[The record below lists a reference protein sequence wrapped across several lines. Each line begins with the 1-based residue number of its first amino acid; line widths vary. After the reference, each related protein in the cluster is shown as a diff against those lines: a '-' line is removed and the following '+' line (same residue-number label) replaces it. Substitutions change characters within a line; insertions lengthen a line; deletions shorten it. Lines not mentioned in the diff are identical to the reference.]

1 MAKSAVCTAPWM
13 SGVVVLVL
21 FVTMVDP
28 TEHQQSEHGTAQ
40 QVFQF
45 EVNQVLDRQ
54 FTQLTQALETA
65 ETSRVKRTVDF
76 TLSPMFPHETE
87 DQAEEVHLSGVSMT
101 DVYTMA
107 FLQLDDVAFLF
118 LASGNSQVHNVTI
131 FALDADSEDF
141 SKAGEWQVSG
151 PVVLEAISM
160 GSSGFLL
167 VSEEDEK
174 NVPKA
179 YRTEIYTFNRG
190 ATSFVQTI
198 VTPGS
203 CHWRHFTME
212 DGLFIAMLSER
223 AYSGSMLLHIYYW
236 DGAYFDKVY
245 DIPVQTACD
254 IEPFTI
260 QKQSYLAVA
269 NCPTDSAKGTER
281 NSSLIYKFLP
291 FKNEF
296 EVYQMLPGYVTTD
309 LEFFTA
315 GPDAFLAVTQRTAW
329 TSTLQHTDTY
339 NCECVIYR
347 WNGYFFVPYQ
357 DIPLTD
363 ADVTKSVQLYQE
375 QAVLLVT
382 NAKDSVE
389 TYQLANDKF
398 EQSSIFSSHSDLIGV
413 KDIHSFYA
421 GTSSYLMFISDEAR
435 LFKLTFLQRRN
446 LMGFQH
452 VTVGEGVWLS
462 AELQNVEK
470 SISKLSSDIQMKEVK
485 LNMSELVEG
494 RKSFQNITISHWLT
508 EWDDTIVTE
517 EEKQAVQEYED
528 LMASILLMYSTSMDI
543 MDSLPRYLSK
553 SGEQTFTTDKHIKS
567 LKVKHLSTSKNIDAE
582 IINKEKFRHL
592 VKNMFY
598 NNQADQSV
606 HATLTLPFLTV
617 QGNVTVLGTIDDL
630 HIPLDVVFQHIPND
644 ISATKAF
651 EQGVV
656 FHQDMDVSGSIDD
669 MLLEDCLLTQEDQN
683 VTGFL
688 TFGDDISCK
697 GEVIVEE
704 ELTVSTVDLSSLAGA
719 VVYLQVG
726 GAPVRLAGSCVI
738 TTTVDV
744 QGDVSITGTIDQV
757 DICQLGETVMR
768 VDSSQIISADWT
780 VLSDVT
786 FTKDLTVAGTI
797 NNVFLP
803 GDVARWEGDHIMTGD
818 VFLNNR
824 VVITSTGVLVLG
836 GTADGIL
843 LSNILTVESD
853 QEINGQIMF
862 QTNIVL
868 RNSSIVSGLINGIE
882 LPWFAADILWK
893 SVENLMTDLQSGVM
907 IITGVKTFADFLV
920 CQPPCS
926 VDGFVD
932 GVDVTH
938 LYHNTVGPH
947 QPDNVP
953 ENVLLVSQSYMS
965 AHLSSDS
972 RSFWTDFTFA
982 DVPANLKSNL
992 YFLGNVSISDH
1003 LSVEGLVNGADVNA
1017 ILTDALVTT
1026 GPQVVVGS
1034 KVFVD
1039 GVTLTE
1045 LHVDGTVD
1053 GLNLPDDVMT
1063 IQATQYSSGVQTF
1076 QDEVHL
1082 SKLAAGQLTV
1092 HELSDWNLTDLMM
1105 NTLFT
1110 HAHQSVLG
1118 KKTFAGSLDIVADL
1132 MVVGEVDE
1140 VMQLQNVTSD
1150 AVKKDGSVTVATK
1163 QVFMEVS
1170 IWNIS
1175 VTGLLSGVDMSY
1187 LSPGRVMVQ
1196 HMNQTIHGHRTLLQ
1210 NVSMTCLTVQGLL
1223 NGADVLQLE
1232 QEAMLVTDTCYTGVM
1247 FKDVISEGNIS
1258 LHEGGQT
1265 DGLDLSLDLDG
1276 KIIYGQKTFLMP
1288 VHVHG
1293 NIRSQNGRIDQ
1304 VNLTQVADQTMDT
1317 KSSQVITAA
1326 KTIHGNVHLTGDMII
1341 QGFLNGILVNE
1352 FQHGAMTLTRDH
1364 IISDHKRFQDVIIT
1378 QLSVSGTTTG
1388 VHLEDVNSQR
1398 VTLNKTTHI
1407 MGRKLL
1413 MASTGLKN
1421 HLTTSE
1427 IVLSGLLTGLDVP
1440 IFSSAVLRRSSTQV
1454 ITGLH
1459 TWQCVVQTQ
1468 SLQLGGALNSV
1479 VLHNVWLTSQSTS
1492 TIQEKTFRFPLRII
1506 GDIELGPDE
1515 TVNGVDISEWER
1527 LSVLTDGR
1535 RQVHGSVRM
1544 GSVHVTAGLRV
1555 TGHIDGVEVS
1565 RMMRVH
1571 GDQVITGRKTF
1582 IGNVVISKQSDIL
1595 LHGLFNKL
1603 DMKTLMQGALKHE
1616 STSFLIL
1623 THVYGNVSVHGRVG
1637 FSLSVGRY
1645 DPEGLREGSR
1655 QLVQMYTDVSQ
1666 YLPHHRTHTCQAVN
1680 TLNTFLSAFR
1690 LPVQYFEMQVL
1701 FDEDSI
1707 SVHGFGHQLQ
1717 QYVMVCSC
1725 QAVTVYMM
1733 TSSADQPL
1741 IPVYSSTFSPTVH
1754 ITSYSFTNR
1763 TFIVTTHDKTN
1774 WYPTVCTTIPDD
1786 SLYAYSTI
1794 YEWSGEHLVPVQT
1807 ILRPPGRWG
1816 RGISVEPFWD
1826 GTYQYILITGEAGN
1840 EALVYRSTAL
1850 RYGLINGLKLQGLH
1864 QLTTVQYRG
1873 KIFAT
1878 VSKSSAPDASAPFT
1892 ADIYSWRSRI
1902 QRFTLIGRI
1911 PEHGVVESRLFAA
1924 EDSLYVVL
1932 LTQQTSQA
1940 HGTRS
1945 LLSVYQ
1951 YGVRN
1956 RFLRQQQDSLP
1967 STAKDIQVITAAGV
1981 TYLCVTVEGVKL
1993 MLYTWKGDSGFV
2005 FDLSVNVPGLMSA
2018 EMFTDRRRTRVYA
2031 VVRTDKTVETKPI
2044 ITNVRQSTGHIST
2057 AVLWSILPGV
2067 PVREPA
2073 SICQPSEKT
2082 GNQETA

>member
-1 MAKSAVCTAPWM
+1 
-13 SGVVVLVL
+13 
-21 FVTMVDP
+21 
-28 TEHQQSEHGTAQ
+28 
-40 QVFQF
+40 
-45 EVNQVLDRQ
+45 
-54 FTQLTQALETA
+54 
-65 ETSRVKRTVDF
+65 
-76 TLSPMFPHETE
+76 
-87 DQAEEVHLSGVSMT
+87 
-101 DVYTMA
+101 
-107 FLQLDDVAFLF
+107 
-118 LASGNSQVHNVTI
+118 
-131 FALDADSEDF
+131 
-141 SKAGEWQVSG
+141 
-151 PVVLEAISM
+151 
-160 GSSGFLL
+160 
-167 VSEEDEK
+167 
-174 NVPKA
+174 
-179 YRTEIYTFNRG
+179 
-190 ATSFVQTI
+190 
-198 VTPGS
+198 
-203 CHWRHFTME
+203 
-212 DGLFIAMLSER
+212 
-223 AYSGSMLLHIYYW
+223 
-236 DGAYFDKVY
+236 
-245 DIPVQTACD
+245 
-254 IEPFTI
+254 
-260 QKQSYLAVA
+260 
-269 NCPTDSAKGTER
+269 
-281 NSSLIYKFLP
+281 
-291 FKNEF
+291 
-296 EVYQMLPGYVTTD
+296 
-309 LEFFTA
+309 
-315 GPDAFLAVTQRTAW
+315 
-329 TSTLQHTDTY
+329 
-339 NCECVIYR
+339 
-347 WNGYFFVPYQ
+347 
-357 DIPLTD
+357 
-363 ADVTKSVQLYQE
+363 
-375 QAVLLVT
+375 
-382 NAKDSVE
+382 
-389 TYQLANDKF
+389 
-398 EQSSIFSSHSDLIGV
+398 
-413 KDIHSFYA
+413 
-421 GTSSYLMFISDEAR
+421 
-435 LFKLTFLQRRN
+435 
-446 LMGFQH
+446 
-452 VTVGEGVWLS
+452 
-462 AELQNVEK
+462 
-470 SISKLSSDIQMKEVK
+470 MKEVK

-494 RKSFQNITISHWLT
+494 RKSFRNITISHWLT

-517 EEKQAVQEYED
+517 DEKQAVREYED

-582 IINKEKFRHL
+582 IINKEKIRHL
-592 VKNMFY
+592 VKNMFH

-644 ISATKAF
+644 ISATKTF

-697 GEVIVEE
+697 GDVIVEE

-719 VVYLQVG
+719 VVYLQAG
-726 GAPVRLAGSCVI
+726 GAPVRIAGSCVI

-780 VLSDVT
+780 VVSDVT

-818 VFLNNR
+818 MFLNNS

-868 RNSSIVSGLINGIE
+868 RNSSSVSGLINGIE
-882 LPWFAADILWK
+882 LPRFAADILWK
-893 SVENLMTDLQSGVM
+893 SVENLMTDLQSALPRVGSPLAFGCRAIRLVVWPIPRAIRNTTCCVM
-907 IITGVKTFADFLV
+907 VITGVKTFADFLV

-972 RSFWTDFTFA
+972 KSFWADLTFA

-1003 LSVEGLVNGADVNA
+1003 LSVEGFVNGADVNA

-1039 GVTLTE
+1039 GVTITE

-1063 IQATQYSSGVQTF
+1063 IQATQYISGVQTF

-1118 KKTFAGSLDIVADL
+1118 RKTFAGSLDIIADL

-1210 NVSMTCLTVQGLL
+1210 NVSMTCLTVQGVL

-1232 QEAMLVTDTCYTGVM
+1232 QEAYGIPLDVVSAIRVMYEDTSAVVITPEGETDAFSINTGVLQGDPLAPFLFVICLDYALRSSISESDGLTLRRPMLVTDTCYTGVM
-1247 FKDVISEGNIS
+1247 FKDVISEGNIT

-1293 NIRSQNGRIDQ
+1293 NIRSQNGLIDQ
-1304 VNLTQVADQTMDT
+1304 VNLTQVADHTMDT

-1326 KTIHGNVHLTGDMII
+1326 KTIHGNVHLTGDMVI

-1378 QLSVSGTTTG
+1378 ELSVSGTTTG

-1440 IFSSAVLRRSSTQV
+1440 IFSSTILRRSSTQV

-1459 TWQCVVQTQ
+1459 TWQCVVQLE

-1479 VLHNVWLTSQSTS
+1479 DLHNVWLTSQSTS
-1492 TIQEKTFRFPLRII
+1492 TIQEKTLRFPLRII

-1535 RQVHGSVRM
+1535 GQVHGSVRM

-1571 GDQVITGRKTF
+1571 GDQVITG
-1582 IGNVVISKQSDIL
+1582 
-1595 LHGLFNKL
+1595 
-1603 DMKTLMQGALKHE
+1603 
-1616 STSFLIL
+1616 TSFLIP

-1645 DPEGLREGSR
+1645 DPEGLREQSR

-1707 SVHGFGHQLQ
+1707 SVHGFGHQMQ

-1725 QAVTVYMM
+1725 QAVTIYMM

-1754 ITSYSFTNR
+1754 ITSYIFTNSEQAPGSQKVGPSVADR
-1763 TFIVTTHDKTN
+1763 SSQKPRDKLHWVSLLRKTRVTGRK
-1774 WYPTVCTTIPDD
+1774 
-1786 SLYAYSTI
+1786 LQI

-1826 GTYQYILITGEAGN
+1826 GTYQYILITVREPLCKKQEEPVKTLLVPGQGSNPRPPEHQSFITRRSNLSAKRSRPGRLPGEAGN

-1892 ADIYSWRSRI
+1892 ADVYSWRSRI

-1911 PEHGVVESRLFAA
+1911 PERGVVESRLFAA

-1940 HGTRS
+1940 HGTMQADKAKR
-1945 LLSVYQ
+1945 
-1951 YGVRN
+1951 VRAVRVKN
-1956 RFLRQQQDSLP
+1956 PRAVPL
-1967 STAKDIQVITAAGV
+1967 VITRAGTPVSNVIAAQWRESNSCSILGKV
-1981 TYLCVTVEGVKL
+1981 CVLSE
-1993 MLYTWKGDSGFV
+1993 GDSGFV
-2005 FDLSVNVPGLMSA
+2005 FDLSVNLPGLMSA
-2018 EMFTDRRRTRVYA
+2018 EMFTDRRHTRVYA
-2031 VVRTDKTVETKPI
+2031 VVQTDKTVETKPI
-2044 ITNVRQSTGHIST
+2044 ITDVRQSTGHIST
-2057 AVLWSILPGV
+2057 AVLWSILPGA

-2073 SICQPSEKT
+2073 STCQPAEKT